1 MKEFEEFIRKF
12 RDIFELRLFAL
23 GETDITLIT
32 IANIILVIV
41 IFFIVSKYLRR
52 FFRRRILPNF
62 KLDAGAQFVILRLIH
77 YVLMTVGILFAFNLA
92 GIQLTS
98 LTVVFGLVGVGLA
111 FGLQNITSNF
121 VSGIILLFETSVSV
135 GDYINVGEASGRV
148 LAINMRST
156 TIITPDNITLIVP
169 NSRFIEETVTN
180 WSVRDPKIRITIPVG
195 VAYGSDTQLV
205 TKLLLKAAED
215 HPEVLSDPKPDV
227 LFKEFGDSS
236 LNFELRLWIPNPN
249 PMTRFNIASDLN
261 YAIDAAF
268 RGNNIEI
275 PFPQRD
281 VHLFQKT

>member
-1 MKEFEEFIRKF
+1 MKKFEEFIRKF
-12 RDIFELRLFAL
+12 RDIFELKLFAL

-41 IFFIVSKYLRR
+41 VFFVASKYLRR
-52 FFRRRILPNF
+52 LFRRRILPRF

-77 YVLMTVGILFAFNLA
+77 YVLMIVGILFAFNLA

-135 GDYINVGEASGRV
+135 GDYINVGETSGRV

-156 TIITPDNITLIVP
+156 TVITPDNITLIVP

-180 WSVRDPKIRITIPVG
+180 WSVRDPKIRITIPAG

-215 HPEVLSDPKPDV
+215 HPEVLLEPKPDV

-236 LNFELRLWIPNPN
+236 LNFELRVWIPNPN
-249 PMTRFNIASDLN
+249 PMTRFNVVSDLN

-275 PFPQRD
+275 PFPQQD